1 MSSES
6 LFNSADAVSGDPG
19 GLQWWS
25 YTDKILKDLCVQLF
39 RFACLVA
46 VGDTDRFARMWFMP
60 SPSVPHYV
68 RRVSHGVFAG
78 ELYVLIFWPR
88 FYRATLCVSAVCR
101 QVSVRPSVLS
111 VTLVHSI
118 HMAEDIVK
126 LFCRPG
132 SPIILVFLIPSTDTQ
147 FQGEP
152 FQRGAKYKGWE
163 FFCVFRLES
172 PSISE
177 TERDAHGCYGSL
189 IGSPMRSI
197 EW

>member
-88 FYRATLCVSAVCR
+88 FYRATLCVNAVCR

-132 SPIILVFLIPSTDTQ
+132 SPIILVFFDPQHRYPIP
-147 FQGEP
+147 
-152 FQRGAKYKGWE
+152 RGTLSAGAQNTKGGN
-163 FFCVFRLES
+163 FFAFFDWNLRLSRKRNEM
-172 PSISE
+172 PMVAM
-177 TERDAHGCYGSL
+177 ER
-189 IGSPMRSI
+189 
-197 EW
+197 